1 MSGRTVNSVVP
12 SLVLIA
18 VVVHSVRTTRPCSH
32 GAHEAHVHL
41 CLSLSISVFLSSP
54 DRVSGS
60 QTLILWM
67 PILGMFIAGAVIASQ
82 YNQRDT
88 VNNHL
93 VPSPSGCQLTNW
105 RVDLEARCGTLL
117 LPRLVQRAETGWFGV
132 ARSLWQDDHCVH
144 EVLRNL
150 AVPRD

>member
-1 MSGRTVNSVVP
+1 
-12 SLVLIA
+12 
-18 VVVHSVRTTRPCSH
+18 
-32 GAHEAHVHL
+32 
-41 CLSLSISVFLSSP
+41 
-54 DRVSGS
+54 
-60 QTLILWM
+60 M

-105 RVDLEARCGTLL
+105 RVDLEARCGMLL
-117 LPRLVQRAETGWFGV
+117 LRLVAGGPACRMGWFGV
-132 ARSLWQDDHCVH
+132 ARSVRQNDDCVH
-144 EVLRNL
+144 EILRHL